1 MRRKWEKRIER
12 RRPSSESDDECFVT
26 DKVVDKTTLSR
37 NASNKALAW
46 ESRFTEKKDETS
58 DRPPPMRNMTLDID
72 AEDEPGLDSLSKTEL
87 EQLANEL
94 ESDEQVEVASSEQ
107 PTDSTVQVE
116 QDIEEVTALVTQT
129 AIDNAIDDLKE
140 QSLAES
146 VESFDKSEQVHST
159 IITSSSSNETSNNES
174 MSLDNIVVEEQSEEL
189 PTDAQTE
196 EVSTTED
203 QVFEMTEMN
212 TPAELKTPD
221 DLKTPDFA
229 KGKLGH
235 KDGECREYFRLV
247 IFS

>member
-1 MRRKWEKRIER
+1 MGEKVD
-12 RRPSSESDDECFVT
+12 SS
-26 DKVVDKTTLSR
+26 
-37 NASNKALAW
+37 
-46 ESRFTEKKDETS
+46 
-58 DRPPPMRNMTLDID
+58 RPPPMRNMTLDID
-72 AEDEPGLDSLSKTEL
+72 AEEEPGLDSLSKTEL

-94 ESDEQVEVASSEQ
+94 ESDEVDSSEQ
-107 PTDSTVQVE
+107 AADTTNQE
-116 QDIEEVTALVTQT
+116 IEEVTALVTQT

-146 VESFDKSEQVHST
+146 IDSFDKSEQVHST
-159 IITSSSSNETSNNES
+159 IITSSSSNDTSNNES
-174 MSLDNIVVEEQSEEL
+174 ISLDNIVIEEQSEEL

-229 KGKLGH
+229 KDHFDIAPIIKRDEPIEPNDEVVEEPDVEELKPEKTFKSRNESGNNNT
-235 KDGECREYFRLV
+235 R
-247 IFS
+247 

>member
-1 MRRKWEKRIER
+1 
-12 RRPSSESDDECFVT
+12 
-26 DKVVDKTTLSR
+26 
-37 NASNKALAW
+37 
-46 ESRFTEKKDETS
+46 
-58 DRPPPMRNMTLDID
+58 MRNMTLDID
-72 AEDEPGLDSLSKTEL
+72 AEEEPGLDSLSKTEL

-94 ESDEQVEVASSEQ
+94 ESDEVVSSEQ
-107 PTDSTVQVE
+107 AADTTNQE
-116 QDIEEVTALVTQT
+116 IEEVTALVTQT

-146 VESFDKSEQVHST
+146 IDSFDKSEQVHST
-159 IITSSSSNETSNNES
+159 IITSSSSNDTSNNES
-174 MSLDNIVVEEQSEEL
+174 ISLDNIVIEEQSEEL

-229 KGKLGH
+229 KGKYIWARTLS
-235 KDGECREYFRLV
+235 REYLSLI
-247 IFS
+247 IFSLKLN

>member
-1 MRRKWEKRIER
+1 
-12 RRPSSESDDECFVT
+12 
-26 DKVVDKTTLSR
+26 
-37 NASNKALAW
+37 
-46 ESRFTEKKDETS
+46 
-58 DRPPPMRNMTLDID
+58 MTLDID
-72 AEDEPGLDSLSKTEL
+72 AEEEPGLDSLSKTEL

-94 ESDEQVEVASSEQ
+94 ESDEVNSSEQ
-107 PTDSTVQVE
+107 AADTTNQE
-116 QDIEEVTALVTQT
+116 IEEVTALVTQT

-146 VESFDKSEQVHST
+146 IDSFDKSEQVHST
-159 IITSSSSNETSNNES
+159 IITSSSSNDTSNNES
-174 MSLDNIVVEEQSEEL
+174 ISLDNIVIEEQSEEL

-229 KGKLGH
+229 KDHFDIAPIIKRDEPIEPNDEVVEEPDVEELKPEKTFKSRNESGNNNT
-235 KDGECREYFRLV
+235 R
-247 IFS
+247 